1 MLRQFF
7 ISGLSEKKQF
17 ILAIKLLK
25 LALSIW
31 ENYADKNKLFF
42 FHSHNNQKHTVK
54 KNLLRET
61 VEFVERFYNTSNF
74 QLSAKNII
82 KNVELETQFLDLEE
96 AITNSDWELPEEVFF
111 TFNAVSIL
119 IQTVSEIKLINYS
132 DEISF
137 YASINQAIVAL
148 ETSGTLGTEEIN
160 GIVFTI

>member
-17 ILAIKLLK
+17 IIAIKLLK
-25 LALSIW
+25 LSLPIW

-42 FHSHNNQKHTVK
+42 FHSYNNQKHTVR

-61 VEFVERFYNTSNF
+61 IEFVERYYNTPNF
-74 QLSAKNII
+74 QLSAKKII
-82 KNVELETQFLDLEE
+82 KNIELETQFLDAEE
-96 AITNSDWELPEEVFF
+96 AISDSDWELPEEVFF
-111 TFNAVSIL
+111 TFNAVSLL
-119 IQTVSEIKLINYS
+119 IQTVSEIKLISYS

-148 ETSGTLGTEEIN
+148 ETTGTLSIEEIN
-160 GIVFTI
+160 GIVYTI